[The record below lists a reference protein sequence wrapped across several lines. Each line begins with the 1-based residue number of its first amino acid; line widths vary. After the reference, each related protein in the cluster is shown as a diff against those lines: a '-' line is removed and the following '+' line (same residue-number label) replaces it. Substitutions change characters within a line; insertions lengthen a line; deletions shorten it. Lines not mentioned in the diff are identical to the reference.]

1 MRHVGL
7 IGCLMG
13 GTVLLAGC
21 EQPDTDVSRALDSV
35 NVIDESNLNDIMLT
49 VADPNEAVDYF
60 LRTSREN
67 PDRIDVQRGLAKSL
81 IRAKRNEEAA
91 LAWEKV
97 ADHPEASNDDRVD
110 YADSLIRTGKWDKA
124 EDVLDTIPPTYE
136 TYSRYRLE
144 AMIADSNQEWE
155 KADAFYEI
163 ATGLT
168 TRPAGVLNNW
178 GFSKLTRGDYGDA
191 ERLFTEAITYDR
203 ELFTAKN
210 NLVLARTAQ
219 AN

>member
-1 MRHVGL
+1 M
-7 IGCLMG
+7 
-13 GTVLLAGC
+13 
-21 EQPDTDVSRALDSV
+21 
-35 NVIDESNLNDIMLT
+35 
-49 VADPNEAVDYF
+49 
-60 LRTSREN
+60 
-67 PDRIDVQRGLAKSL
+67 QRGLAKSL

-97 ADHPEASNDDRVD
+97 ADNPEASNDDKVD

-144 AMIADSNQEWE
+144 AMIADSNQEWD
-155 KADAFYEI
+155 KDDAFYEI

-191 ERLFTEAITYDR
+191 ERLFT
-203 ELFTAKN
+203 
-210 NLVLARTAQ
+210 
-219 AN
+219 